1 MKERQYQSPGGLF
14 IDKFGVPRDSDD
26 VVRYAD
32 FLRQEAGLSD
42 QPPVDLTKIFGHF
55 GIRSRPAPLVD
66 QQGLSDG
73 LLGFMLIKDGDPAV
87 RRRFSQ
93 AHELI
98 EFLFHEF
105 KTLPEWGRSYYSTH
119 PLAKEKLC
127 QRGAAKLLMPSSSF
141 APIMLEQGVSL
152 ESASVLA
159 GMYETSLLATL
170 NHMLTESKDN
180 FLLVVWRYGLKPKQA
195 VQQQAGLFGDSP
207 VALPQ
212 KKLRIWWPPVTSAG
226 ANNGFIPLHQ
236 SVHDGSVIV
245 KAYETGQLHYG
256 KERFQLKGIQGDYQ
270 VQAKRITIGD
280 EVCVLSLLQCSD

>member
-1 MKERQYQSPGGLF
+1 MKERQYQNPGRLF
-14 IDKFGVPRDSDD
+14 IDRFEIPKDEEAII
-26 VVRYAD
+26 RYAD
-32 FLRQEAGLSD
+32 FLREEAGLSD
-42 QPPVDLTKIFGHF
+42 QPPIDLTKIFDHF
-55 GIRSRPAPLVD
+55 GIQSHPASLVD

-73 LLGFMLIKDGDPAV
+73 LLGFMLIKDDDPAA

-98 EFLFHEF
+98 EFLFHEYR
-105 KTLPEWGRSYYSTH
+105 TLPEWGRSYYSTH
-119 PLAKEKLC
+119 LPAKERLC
-127 QRGAAKLLMPSSSF
+127 QRGAAMLLMPSSSF
-141 APIMLEQGVSL
+141 VPIMLEQGVSL

-170 NHMLTESKDN
+170 NRMLTASKDKL
-180 FLLVVWRYGLKPKQA
+180 LLVVWRYGLKPKQA
-195 VQQQAGLFGDSP
+195 VQQQAGLFGDGL
-207 VALPQ
+207 VASPQ

-256 KERFQLKGIQGDYQ
+256 KERFQLKGIQGYYQ
-270 VQAKRITIGD
+270 VQAKRITVGN
-280 EVCVLSLLQCSD
+280 EACVLSLLQDLG